1 MGLLGSI
8 LGSVAE
14 SISESVK
21 DSSDSKYIDEL
32 RPKMMNSAIANDFEA
47 WFRAQLETKP
57 FLYSQHNFYDSCE
70 RIVGV
75 DDDGV
80 FIFFEIE
87 KADYR
92 DEVSCNF
99 ATTLG
104 YMPLSANGL
113 MYSNGKPATERVLI
127 KTFAEVVKEKI
138 KNVLDQCQGD
148 FNFGFIE
155 YDDGTDKNGSY
166 MDRITQRAEAAA
178 WGESAK
184 LEQIAGFRY
193 NVPKQAQRSAF

>member
-104 YMPLSANGL
+104 YMPLSANVL
-113 MYSNGKPATERVLI
+113 LYSNG
-127 KTFAEVVKEKI
+127 
-138 KNVLDQCQGD
+138 
-148 FNFGFIE
+148 
-155 YDDGTDKNGSY
+155 
-166 MDRITQRAEAAA
+166 
-178 WGESAK
+178 
-184 LEQIAGFRY
+184 
-193 NVPKQAQRSAF
+193 